1 MDVGRAPI
9 LMIQWGPPGEP
20 NELESIEDRLGDY
33 CPQVLHPRD
42 YRSRTENEAF
52 REWVVR
58 QHVGYDG
65 DALQDWLRAESVV
78 LPQIE
83 THDIVSLRVTDAAG
97 ATLIARLTSLLTLV
111 AAPQVVYFSC
121 HGTVEQL
128 SFDQALTSRLSFQ
141 DFGTALSGLREDCVS
156 LVLGCCHGLDEQSTI
171 LEHIPS
177 QVCDVYGF
185 TREPSCF
192 DVASLMLGV
201 LLDGARLFREV
212 SDANTATF
220 AEGVLLSDFDK
231 AAAQF
236 GTELDQI
243 LDQFA
248 EDPSAH
254 VRGEDG
260 VGIRWL
266 KRVEYDGRSVWQGRT
281 IPLRNR

>member
-1 MDVGRAPI
+1 MDIGRAPI
-9 LMIQWGPPGEP
+9 LMIQWGPQGES
-20 NELESIEDRLGDY
+20 NELESIEDRLGDH

-42 YRSRTENEAF
+42 FRSRTENEAF
-52 REWVVR
+52 REWIVR

-65 DALQDWLRAESVV
+65 DALQDWLRAETVV
-78 LPQIE
+78 LPQME
-83 THDIVSLRVTDAAG
+83 THDIVSLRVTDPSSAA
-97 ATLIARLTSLLTLV
+97 LIEQFTSALRLV

-128 SFDQALTSRLSFQ
+128 SFDRNLTSRLSFQ
-141 DFGTALSGLREDCVS
+141 EFGTALSGLREDRVS
-156 LVLGCCHGLDEQSTI
+156 LVLGCCHGLDDQSTI
-171 LEHIPS
+171 LEHIPA
-177 QVCDVYGF
+177 QVCEVYGF

-201 LLDGARLFREV
+201 LLDGARLFREC

-220 AEGVLLSDFDK
+220 AEGVPLSDLDR
-231 AAAQF
+231 AAAEL
-236 GTELDQI
+236 GAALDQI
-243 LDQFA
+243 LDQFE

-254 VRGEDG
+254 VRGADG

-266 KRVEYDGRSVWQGRT
+266 KRVEYNGQYVWQGRT